1 MPDYYYTAL
10 SWAVCLGLAGT
21 GYYFV
26 AGQRKPKNQRTAAAK
41 QTHKGPEARK
51 DTKGKNAKK
60 DGAQSSGDQDAK
72 PNKKSQKNKAQKPG
86 KSDQERPAVT
96 NNSPESVEDEAND
109 LEFARQMSTAQDGN
123 LSAPKPKAKA
133 ASRPKAVKQ
142 SQAIEKPVAETST
155 GPSSTTGADA
165 DDDQSPINSPD
176 LSATTIA
183 SPVTNGGVSD
193 MLEKPSPGPSV
204 LKITPPTQPTKPKK
218 SQPKAPE
225 TVPGKQHNKN
235 VKKSEDKKR
244 QKEEEE
250 KERKELM
257 ERQRRTAREAAGGAP
272 KDGRSFMA
280 TQAPA
285 SSAWTNS
292 SNTIK
297 SNNTT
302 ATDAQLLDTLEAP
315 ANKPTA
321 TESKGSDL
329 LQAYGLYTEEE
340 QKEMLAADSDSE
352 WNVVKPTKSKEKR
365 KGPNKTDQKENKDPK
380 DERRSSS
387 GERSD
392 SASAPVAA
400 VSTKSAKTHRFG
412 TSHYDNEHNI
422 VKGQDLAAEDAEWD
436 VS

>member
-1 MPDYYYTAL
+1 MPDYYYTAV
-10 SWAVCLGLAGT
+10 SWAVCLGLVGT

-41 QTHKGPEARK
+41 QTNKGPETRK
-51 DTKGKNAKK
+51 DTKGKNVKK

-72 PNKKSQKNKAQKPG
+72 PSKKSQKNKAQKSG
-86 KSDQERPAVT
+86 KLDQEGPAVT
-96 NNSPESVEDEAND
+96 NNSLDSVEDEADNL
-109 LEFARQMSTAQDGN
+109 LEFAQQMSSAQIGKF
-123 LSAPKPKAKA
+123 SAPKSEA

-142 SQAIEKPVAETST
+142 SKAMEKPVAESST

-176 LSATTIA
+176 LSAATIA

-193 MLEKPSPGPSV
+193 MLERPSPGPSV
-204 LKITPPTQPTKPKK
+204 LKITPPTNPTQPRK
-218 SQPKAPE
+218 SKPKAPE

-235 VKKSEDKKR
+235 VKKSEDKKK

-302 ATDAQLLDTLEAP
+302 ATNAQLLDTLEAP
-315 ANKPTA
+315 ASKPTA

-329 LQAYGLYTEEE
+329 LQAYGSYTEEE

-352 WNVVKPTKSKEKR
+352 WNVVKPSKSKEKR

-380 DERRSSS
+380 EERRSSS

-392 SASAPVAA
+392 SASAPVA
-400 VSTKSAKTHRFG
+400 VPTKSAKTHRFG
-412 TSHYDNEHNI
+412 TSHYDNEHKI

>member
-1 MPDYYYTAL
+1 MPDYYYTAV
-10 SWAVCLGLAGT
+10 SWAMFLGFTGAVGT
-21 GYYFV
+21 YYFV
-26 AGQRKPKNQRTAAAK
+26 AGQRKPKNQRAAAAK
-41 QTHKGPEARK
+41 QTNKGPEARK

-72 PNKKSQKNKAQKPG
+72 PSKKSQKKKVQKSG
-86 KSDQERPAVT
+86 KSDQEDPAVT
-96 NNSPESVEDEAND
+96 SPLPDSVEDDADNL
-109 LEFARQMSTAQDGN
+109 LEFAQQMSSAKTGKF
-123 LSAPKPKAKA
+123 SAPKSEA

-142 SQAIEKPVAETST
+142 SRAMEKPVAESST

-193 MLEKPSPGPSV
+193 MLEKPSPGPSI
-204 LKITPPTQPTKPKK
+204 LKITPPTNPTQPKKPK
-218 SQPKAPE
+218 PKTSE
-225 TVPGKQHNKN
+225 NVPGKQHNKN
-235 VKKSEDKKR
+235 VKKREAKTL
-244 QKEEEE
+244 QQEEEE
-250 KERKELM
+250 KERQALLEK
-257 ERQRRTAREAAGGAP
+257 QRRTAREAEGRAP

-280 TQAPA
+280 TQAPS

-302 ATDAQLLDTLEAP
+302 TTNAQLLDTLEAP
-315 ANKPTA
+315 ASKPTA
-321 TESKGSDL
+321 TEPKGSDL
-329 LQAYGLYTEEE
+329 LQAYGSYTEEE

-352 WNVVKPTKSKEKR
+352 WNVVKPSKSKEKR

-392 SASAPVAA
+392 SASAPVA
-400 VSTKSAKTHRFG
+400 VPTKSAKTHRFE
-412 TSHYDNEHNI
+412 TSHYDNEHKI

>member
-1 MPDYYYTAL
+1 MPDYYYTAV
-10 SWAVCLGLAGT
+10 SWAVCLGVIGT

-41 QTHKGPEARK
+41 QTNKGPEARK

-60 DGAQSSGDQDAK
+60 DGTQSSGDQEAK
-72 PNKKSQKNKAQKPG
+72 PSKKSQKNKAQKSG
-86 KSDQERPAVT
+86 KSDQESPAVT
-96 NNSPESVEDEAND
+96 NNSPDSVEDDADNL
-109 LEFARQMSTAQDGN
+109 LEFAQQMSSAKTGK
-123 LSAPKPKAKA
+123 LSAPKSEA

-142 SQAIEKPVAETST
+142 SRAMVKPVAESST

-204 LKITPPTQPTKPKK
+204 LKITPPTNPTQPKK
-218 SQPKAPE
+218 SQPKAE
-225 TVPGKQHNKN
+225 NVPGKQHNKN
-235 VKKSEDKKR
+235 LKKKKAEKT

-250 KERKELM
+250 KERQELM
-257 ERQRRTAREAAGGAP
+257 ERQRRTVREAEGRAP

-280 TQAPA
+280 TQAPS

-292 SNTIK
+292 SNVIK

-302 ATDAQLLDTLEAP
+302 STNAQLLDTLEAP
-315 ANKPTA
+315 AIKPTA
-321 TESKGSDL
+321 TEPKGSDL
-329 LQAYGLYTEEE
+329 LQAYGSYTEEE

-352 WNVVKPTKSKEKR
+352 WNVVKPSKSKEKR
-365 KGPNKTDQKENKDPK
+365 KGPNKTDQNENKDPK

-392 SASAPVAA
+392 NASAPVA
-400 VSTKSAKTHRFG
+400 VPTKSAKTHRFG
-412 TSHYDNEHNI
+412 TSHYDNEHKI
-422 VKGQDLAAEDAEWD
+422 VQGQDLAAEDAEWD